1 MTRAREGILVEG
13 AGNRFLLFDL
23 VRGARANDGA
33 RAASEAGDRA
43 HLAREACARAR
54 VDGLLFVERD
64 PDGTLRMVIHNADG
78 SRPEACGNGLRC
90 VAAWA
95 RRAGLAPEGRFAIA
109 TDAGRR
115 AAEVGAAGV
124 RVSMGCAEV
133 GAEIELAGPRGERL
147 VGTPVQVGNPHF
159 VLAREAL
166 PDRDMLELGPF
177 LGRHARFPA
186 GTNVEL
192 VVRAGE
198 DRFEARVWER
208 GVGET
213 AACGS
218 GACAIA
224 AWAFARGAGRGAIH
238 VRLPGGVLTV
248 GAEVADATASGAGE
262 LWLTGPVSFPAA

>member
-1 MTRAREGILVEG
+1 MTRAGEPLGPGAGVLVEG
-13 AGNRFLLFDL
+13 AGNRFLLFDH
-23 VRGARANDGA
+23 VRGARVD
-33 RAASEAGDRA
+33 DRA
-43 HLAREACARAR
+43 RHAREACERAR

-64 PDGTLRMVIHNADG
+64 EEGTLRMVIHNADG

-95 RRAGLAPEGRFAIA
+95 RRAGLVPEGRFAVL

-115 AAEVGAAGV
+115 SAEVVSGAV
-124 RVSMGCAEV
+124 RVSMGRAEV
-133 GAEIELAGPRGERL
+133 GAPLELAGPRGEPL
-147 VGTPVQVGNPHF
+147 LGTPVQVGNPHL

-166 PDRDMLELGPF
+166 LDRDVRELGPF
-177 LGRHARFPA
+177 LGQHARFPA
-186 GTNVEL
+186 GTNVEF
-192 VVRAGE
+192 VVQRG
-198 DRFEARVWER
+198 DDHFDARVWER

-224 AWAFARGAGRGAIH
+224 AWAVARGARRGAIH

-248 GAEVADATASGAGE
+248 TCEGADGPWASGGE
-262 LWLTGPVSFPAA
+262 LWLAGPVSFPAT